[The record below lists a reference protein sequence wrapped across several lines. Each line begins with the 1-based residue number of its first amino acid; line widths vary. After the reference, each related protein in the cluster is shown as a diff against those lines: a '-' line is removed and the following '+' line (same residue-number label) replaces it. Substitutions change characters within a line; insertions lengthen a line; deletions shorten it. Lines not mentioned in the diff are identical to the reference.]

1 MGKSSLKASALNA
14 KLNFATS
21 GGSVAGGVLVV
32 LYLLPVFQ
40 FTEQQLRF
48 LLVVC
53 AAYTIP
59 LGIVSALLQR
69 RWLRSMLQYLEHCET
84 NGSAVSDEM
93 IHEAFAGTVDLPR
106 KLFLYNVACFF
117 VGALLI
123 GPGMA
128 LFFESIAMFS
138 AWLMFVGALC
148 AGSITQCFVFVVLK
162 SILEPLRNHL
172 AQKITDPEI
181 RQRLVRPVSL
191 PKQLFVVLASIAFA
205 TTFFAL
211 LLAQGRGES
220 ALEETAIRS
229 ERSILQSAVDAL
241 RGGAPLKTTLATMR
255 AAYEPLGYR
264 LLVLDAQATTVLD
277 GDAGLLLKEEFE
289 SLRSVEAK
297 ATDEKVDEKRNSL
310 WFGSP
315 NAFLWGRLP
324 GTEQILVVLSPP
336 NATGL
341 AQMRSPIFLL
351 AIVAAVVCVAVL
363 LASFVSQDL
372 SRALTFLRNS
382 IHQISDGNLTQSA
395 LLESENEIGELAR
408 AMDAMRIS
416 LHETVNAILLVSE
429 EVNQATSEAVSATSQ
444 IASGSRAQS
453 DGVKQVHESVDLL
466 TDRVERLDETA
477 LGLAENVERS
487 ASAVSQ
493 LKSVGVGLT
502 TSAEDLSVKAEQT
515 SLSIEQMNQ
524 AYHRVVESTAQLS
537 ASIEAAVLRIDA
549 MATQVRDVE
558 SNAGETEAL
567 SNRMLTA
574 AEQGY
579 ERVQETIRGMETIS
593 QATQAAEN
601 VVSNLVVRVGSI
613 GSVVDVIDDVADETG
628 LLALNAAIIAAQAG
642 EYGRGFAV
650 VADEI
655 RDLAERVTA
664 STKEISAV
672 IKALQAE
679 SDKAAG
685 VIRAGAKNVQEGVVL
700 AAQAGASLEEITQSA
715 RVSGD
720 RVRQIATLVQAHART
735 SHEVVDL
742 ISGVRDGVTQISFV
756 THEQEQG
763 GVVVLNSAVDV
774 DAIAHQVEETAK
786 QQSESAE
793 QIAES
798 VVEVRSMIHAL
809 KLSLGEQLDEC
820 RKMAVFF
827 EAVREQADAN
837 QDAATSTE
845 ELMRN
850 LVSRFNVL
858 RMSLQKRF
866 RVQ

>member
-1 MGKSSLKASALNA
+1 MGKLSLKASVLNT
-14 KLNFATS
+14 KLNLATS

-40 FTEQQLRF
+40 FTDYQLRF

-84 NGSAVSDEM
+84 NGGSLPDEM
-93 IHEAFAGTVDLPR
+93 ICEAFAGTVDLPR

-128 LFFESIAMFS
+128 LRFESFSMFS

-148 AGSITQCFVFVVLK
+148 AGLITQCFVFIAIK

-172 AQKITDPEI
+172 AQKIVDPKI
-181 RQRLVRPVSL
+181 RHRLVRSVSL

-205 TTFFAL
+205 TTFFVL

-220 ALEETAIRS
+220 ALEDAVIRS
-229 ERSILQSAVDAL
+229 ERPILQGVLDAVQ
-241 RGGAPLKTTLATMR
+241 GGASLAETLVAMR
-255 AAYEPLGYR
+255 AAYGPLGYQ
-264 LLVLDAQATTVLD
+264 LLVLDAQATQVID
-277 GDAGLLLKEEFE
+277 GDESLLLREEFAL
-289 SLRSVEAK
+289 LRDVEAK
-297 ATDEKVDEKRNSL
+297 STDEKVEEKRNSL
-310 WFGSP
+310 WFDSP
-315 NAFLWGRLP
+315 NAFLWGRLS
-324 GTEQILVVLSPP
+324 GSEQILVVLSPP
-336 NATGL
+336 SMTGI
-341 AQMRSPIFLL
+341 AQMRSPMFLL

-372 SRALTFLRNS
+372 SRALAFLRNNV
-382 IHQISDGNLTQSA
+382 HRISDGDLTQGD

-416 LHETVNAILLVSE
+416 LHETVNAILAVSE

-477 LGLAENVERS
+477 LGLADNVERS

-493 LKSVGVGLT
+493 LKSVGVGLLH
-502 TSAEDLSVKAEQT
+502 SAEDLSVKAEQT
-515 SLSIEQMNQ
+515 SLSIEQMTQ
-524 AYHRVVESTAQLS
+524 AYHRVVESTEQLS
-537 ASIEAAVLRIDA
+537 ASIEAAVVRIDV

-558 SNAGETEAL
+558 ANAGETEAL
-567 SNRMLTA
+567 SNQMLVA

-579 ERVQETIRGMETIS
+579 ERVQKTIQGMETIS

-601 VVSNLVVRVGSI
+601 VVSNLVTRVGSI
-613 GSVVDVIDDVADETG
+613 VSVVDVIDDVADETG

-672 IKALQAE
+672 IKALQIE
-679 SDKAAG
+679 SNKAAG
-685 VIRAGAKNVQEGVVL
+685 VISEGAKNVQEGVVL

-715 RVSGD
+715 RASGD
-720 RVRQIATLVQAHART
+720 RVRQITTLVQAHAHT

-742 ISGVRDGVTQISFV
+742 ISSVQNGVTQISFI
-756 THEQEQG
+756 TREQEQG

-774 DAIAHQVEETAK
+774 DGIARQVEETAK
-786 QQSESAE
+786 QQGESAE
-793 QIAES
+793 QISGS
-798 VVEVRSMIHAL
+798 VAEVRSMIHAL
-809 KLSLGEQLDEC
+809 KQSMGEQLDEC

-837 QDAATSTE
+837 QAAATSTE

-850 LVSRFNVL
+850 LVSLFNVL

-866 RVQ
+866 RVK